1 MNSKIRVDVWDRYRV
16 VYLRDGDIWSSGS
29 VRGQVDD
36 YLNSHINY
44 TGESRLVTRYTFE
57 VIQEPTVTVK
67 LVGEKYRP
75 YRNPMLAWGEEYSF
89 SPLEFANTPHY
100 LERLTSSVAYDS
112 GARFMDIWVAYFTNN
127 RYFANRNK
135 FVYVDKYNPNFVVLN
150 QLNMMSTCIPW
161 KEVEVVRV

>member
-1 MNSKIRVDVWDRYRV
+1 
-16 VYLRDGDIWSSGS
+16 
-29 VRGQVDD
+29 
-36 YLNSHINY
+36 
-44 TGESRLVTRYTFE
+44 
-57 VIQEPTVTVK
+57 
-67 LVGEKYRP
+67 
-75 YRNPMLAWGEEYSF
+75 MLAWGEEYSF

-161 KEVEVVRV
+161 KEVEVVRVWSRTHSLPSTDVSGKGVTITTSSCRHDRLYC

>member
-1 MNSKIRVDVWDRYRV
+1 
-16 VYLRDGDIWSSGS
+16 
-29 VRGQVDD
+29 
-36 YLNSHINY
+36 
-44 TGESRLVTRYTFE
+44 
-57 VIQEPTVTVK
+57 
-67 LVGEKYRP
+67 
-75 YRNPMLAWGEEYSF
+75 MLAWGEEYSF